1 MGGGMKRNILKELL
15 SDAYDD
21 WYNDQLPGEAY
32 KQFARLIMAKAD
44 ELSESGVITDD
55 EWSEIEEENMSNL
68 MLVDDVAEL

>member
-1 MGGGMKRNILKELL
+1 MKRNILKELL
-15 SDAYDD
+15 SEAYDA
-21 WYNDQLPGEAY
+21 WYSDQLSGEAY
-32 KQFARLIMAKAD
+32 KQFAWLIMGKAD